1 MALLHERLTEQIIG
15 AAFEVYRLLG
25 YGYLEKV
32 YQRAM
37 VVELELRGL
46 RVKSEPNS
54 AVYFK
59 GACVGEYAADL
70 LVEDLVVV
78 ELKVAPDLNP
88 PDLAQLINELH
99 TLRHEVGLLINFGRA
114 GVKFKRAINARVN
127 EESGNSG
134 TPDSAR

>member
-1 MALLHERLTEQIIG
+1 MTLLYEKITEQVIG
-15 AAFEVYRLLG
+15 AAFEVYRVLG

-46 RVKSEPNS
+46 RVTSEPNS

-59 GACVGEYAADL
+59 GKCVGEYAADL
-70 LVEDLVVV
+70 LVEDAVLV

-88 PDLAQLINELH
+88 PDFAQLINELH

-114 GVKFKRAINARVN
+114 GVKFKRGINMQTEKQPR
-127 EESGNSG
+127 G
-134 TPDSAR
+134 TGEPGQRD